1 VSEVLSVDPIWKL
14 DLIVLAERKK
24 FNQEVAANAAQF
36 SSVGLLLVCQE
47 QNWNKDIE
55 MGNEG
60 SVMLL
65 QIPHFMG

>member
-1 VSEVLSVDPIWKL
+1 MDPIWEL
-14 DLIVLAERKK
+14 GLVVLAKK
-24 FNQEVAANAAQF
+24 KKSDQEGAANAAQF

-47 QNWNKDIE
+47 QNWKKDIK

-65 QIPHFMG
+65 